1 MTYVLVGQGFRQQ
14 KYIETGLIIFVSLT
28 KKRQH
33 TRATRALH
41 VFKTTL
47 IIYVVDFSGA
57 RESAYVKNGVKHY
70 KEKAKEYKI
79 CVI

>member
-1 MTYVLVGQGFRQQ
+1 MTYVLVEQGSTQQ

-28 KKRQH
+28 KKGS
-33 TRATRALH
+33 TRGPRGLCMSS
-41 VFKTTL
+41 TL

-57 RESAYVKNGVKHY
+57 RESAYVKNGVKHQ
-70 KEKAKEYKI
+70 KEAKEYKI